1 MPEIRIAEILSAVE
15 VDADGGEKR
24 LIIEARVTGDT
35 VRLLEELKAHSLS
48 IFLTEADPICGV
60 IGRPQEETLTCQLK
74 KGHRG
79 AYHKSGHRRWIG
91 YHPEREGV
99 QE

>member
-1 MPEIRIAEILSAVE
+1 MAEIRIAEILSAVE
-15 VDADGGEKR
+15 VEYEGEKR
-24 LIIEARVTGDT
+24 LIIEAKVTGDT

-74 KGHRG
+74 KGHKG
-79 AYHKSGHRRWIG
+79 AYHKSGRFRWIG
-91 YHPEREGV
+91 SFI
-99 QE
+99 QETTN